1 MRTMLREASLPTD
14 GLEEQFGPGYLLA
27 EEAGAPVGAMGVER
41 YGAYGLLR
49 SAVTVP
55 AWRGRGLGLALTHE
69 CINGARS
76 QKLKAL
82 YLLTTTAADFFA
94 RFGFQPVERPTVPE
108 EIRRSR
114 EFSSACP
121 ASATVMVLS
130 LDDPAR

>member
-1 MRTMLREASLPTD
+1 MTGVQTCALPI
-14 GLEEQFGPGYLLA
+14 FVPVRWARLA
-27 EEAGAPVGAMGVER
+27 AALAGVLVGAMGIER

-49 SAVTVP
+49 SAVTAP
-55 AWRGRGLGLALTHE
+55 SWRGRGVGQALTHE
-69 CINGARS
+69 RIDWARS
-76 QKLKAL
+76 QRLTAL
-82 YLLTTTAADFFA
+82 FLLTTTAADFFA